1 MLCRHGTQ
9 VFFTF
14 FYIFSKYAPVIFA
27 EPKKNPYL
35 CARKCVFA
43 KTMENKPYVI
53 GLDLGGTNSVFGI
66 VDQEARIVERIS
78 VPTPGHDTAELYVRD
93 CVEKLLPMIDRVGGL
108 SCIQGMGIGA
118 PNANFY
124 TGEILYAPNLPWK
137 GRVPLAKLFETALGV
152 PVVMTNDANAAALG
166 EMAYGAAKGMKNFIE
181 ITLGTGVGSGIVI
194 NGEMVYGCDGFAGEL
209 GHTTIVPGGRECGC
223 GRKGCLEAYCSGPG
237 VARTALELMAE
248 RRMDSPLR
256 NIAPSSLMSKDVS
269 IAASGGD
276 ALAQEALRITGRR
289 LGEACANFMN
299 FCSMEAFIF
308 FGGPVKAGEA
318 LMKHVREAF
327 EENVLPI
334 YKGKAQILLSNL
346 KDSDAAILGASA
358 LAL

>member
-1 MLCRHGTQ
+1 
-9 VFFTF
+9 
-14 FYIFSKYAPVIFA
+14 
-27 EPKKNPYL
+27 
-35 CARKCVFA
+35 
-43 KTMENKPYVI
+43 MENKPYVI

-66 VDQEARIVERIS
+66 VDREARIVERVS
-78 VPTPGHDTAELYVRD
+78 VPTPGHDTAELYVKD
-93 CVEKLLPMIDRVGGL
+93 CVSKLLPLVDRVGGL
-108 SCIQGMGIGA
+108 SNIQGMGIGA

-124 TGEILYAPNLPWK
+124 TGEILYASNLPWK

-256 NIAPSSLMSKDVS
+256 NITPSSLVSKDVS
-269 IAASGGD
+269 IAASEGD
-276 ALAQEALRITGRR
+276 VLAQEVLRITGRR